1 MNKKNNKE
9 KESTKTEH
17 RKSLHKCS
25 DNFNGT
31 TLFKIEKK
39 CKFKENPKLSLP
51 IFTAVIFT

>member
-17 RKSLHKCS
+17 RKSLHKYS
-25 DNFNGT
+25 DYFNGT

-39 CKFKENPKLSLP
+39 KQIQGKS
-51 IFTAVIFT
+51 